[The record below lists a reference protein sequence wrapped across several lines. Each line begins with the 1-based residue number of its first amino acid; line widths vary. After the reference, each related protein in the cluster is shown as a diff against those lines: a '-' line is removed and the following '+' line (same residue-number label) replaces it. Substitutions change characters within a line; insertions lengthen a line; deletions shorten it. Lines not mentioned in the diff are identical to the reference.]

1 MNTTTLFGLLAV
13 ISVSLVSLIGLI
25 GFLFS
30 EKTLKKISSGL
41 VALAVGALF
50 GDVFIHILPEISE
63 TWTTITSFS
72 ILAGIVFFA
81 LIEKVLHWHHH
92 HGNHKDCEHKSQPPS
107 ATMLVIGDAVHNFI
121 DGALI
126 ATSFLI
132 SFELGLATTIAVVLH
147 EIPQEIS
154 DFGALVAL
162 GVKVKKALWLNLLTA
177 FTAVL
182 GALLVFAVGEQSE
195 VLTTYLL
202 PFTAGGFIYIAGT
215 DLLPEIKTT
224 TKISNIFWHLGLI
237 IFGISLMVLLTM
249 FE

>member
-1 MNTTTLFGLLAV
+1 MNTTIIFTLIAV
-13 ISVSLVSLIGLI
+13 LSVSLISAIGLV

-30 EKTLKKISSGL
+30 ESILKKISGGL

-63 TWTTITSFS
+63 NWTTVTSVS
-72 ILAGIVFFA
+72 ILSGIVFFA
-81 LIEKVLHWHHH
+81 LVEKVLHWHHH
-92 HGNHKDCEHKSQPPS
+92 HGSHKDCDHKSQPAS

-126 ATSFLI
+126 ATSFLV
-132 SFELGLATTIAVVLH
+132 SFELGLATTVAVILH

-154 DFGALVAL
+154 DFGALIAL
-162 GVKVKKALWLNLLTA
+162 GVKAKKAFWLNLLSA
-177 FTAVL
+177 LTAVI
-182 GALLVFAVGEQSE
+182 GALLVFIVGDQTDTF
-195 VLTTYLL
+195 TTYLL
-202 PFTAGGFIYIAGT
+202 PFTAGGFIYVAGT

-237 IFGISLMVLLTM
+237 ILGISLMVLLTV